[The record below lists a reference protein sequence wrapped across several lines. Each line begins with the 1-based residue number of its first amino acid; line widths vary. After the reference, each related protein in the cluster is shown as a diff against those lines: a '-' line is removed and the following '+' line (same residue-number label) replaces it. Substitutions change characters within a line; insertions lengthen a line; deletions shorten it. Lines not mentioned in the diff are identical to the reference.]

1 MNTQKLFSSP
11 IGTYLLFVMAGDLKL
26 AFSQLSQIISMA
38 RHGFGGHGGSALG
51 GQGGKAKS
59 LIIVIILILIIPFI
73 ALLFSGSTTGSSG
86 LYGNSTI
93 GYAVRQSTYNFSQFI
108 VLVMVLGALGIVL
121 ALL

>member
-1 MNTQKLFSSP
+1 
-11 IGTYLLFVMAGDLKL
+11 MAGDLKL

-38 RHGFGGHGGSALG
+38 RHGFGRGGGALG
-51 GQGGKAKS
+51 GVGGTGGKAKQ

-86 LYGNSTI
+86 LYGNSTV

-108 VLVMVLGALGIVL
+108 VLVMVLGALGVVL

>member
-1 MNTQKLFSSP
+1 
-11 IGTYLLFVMAGDLKL
+11 MAGEFKMAWFTLTN
-26 AFSQLSQIISMA
+26 MA
-38 RHGFGGHGGSALG
+38 RHGFGHSGALG
-51 GQGGKAKS
+51 GSGTGGKAKS
-59 LIIVIILILIIPFI
+59 LIIVVILILIIPFI

-93 GYAVRQSTYNFSQFI
+93 GYAVRQSTFNFSQFI

>member
-1 MNTQKLFSSP
+1 
-11 IGTYLLFVMAGDLKL
+11 MAQMLVGDLEQ
-26 AFSQLSQIISMA
+26 AMA
-38 RHGFGGHGGSALG
+38 TAYNYLTNAGKHGFGGHAGGG
-51 GQGGKAKS
+51 GGTGGRAKQ
-59 LIIVIILILIIPFI
+59 LIIIVILVLIIPFI

-93 GYAVRQSTYNFSQFI
+93 GYAVRQSTFSFSQFI

>member
-11 IGTYLLFVMAGDLKL
+11 IGLYLLSLIAGDFKTAWFTLTN
-26 AFSQLSQIISMA
+26 MA
-38 RHGFGGHGGSALG
+38 KHGFGGHSLGSAG
-51 GQGGKAKS
+51 STGGKAKQ

-86 LYGNSTI
+86 LYGNATI
-93 GYAVRQSTYNFSQFI
+93 GYAVRQSTFNFSQFI